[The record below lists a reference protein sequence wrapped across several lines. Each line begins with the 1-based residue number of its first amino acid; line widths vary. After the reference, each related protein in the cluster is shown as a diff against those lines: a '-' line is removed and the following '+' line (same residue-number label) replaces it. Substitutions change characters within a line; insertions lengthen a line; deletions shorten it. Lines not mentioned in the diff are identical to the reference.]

1 MVTCE
6 ICGKE
11 FKNTQGLRG
20 HKNFV
25 HNNGSSITTATLAA
39 NEQQLSKLEARLEKL
54 EYITGLTEPS
64 MLDDVLGNN
73 KPITEK
79 LIEVTEQLNHLTQ
92 QLTNLSSNTASNR
105 ELHNISEKVSRL
117 TQQLSNCSKWFEPV
131 RTVAGIMSRLDDELS
146 NRAQNTRVNT
156 LENRLARLEAGQKKA
171 EENIVKWIRGNKEA
185 NDIQISKV
193 MEVISNILDKL
204 TASLKGLQSQLK
216 EQKQVTD
223 WVKKEYNLRPV
234 RKAR

>member
-92 QLTNLSSNTASNR
+92 QLTNLSSNTASNGD
-105 ELHNISEKVSRL
+105 LHNIGEEVSRL
-117 TQQLSNCSKWFEPV
+117 TQQVSNYSKWFKPV
-131 RTVAGIMSRLDDELS
+131 RTVAGIVSRLEDELS
-146 NRAQNTRVNT
+146 NKAQNTRVNAM
-156 LENRLARLEAGQKKA
+156 ENRLRSLEEESKKA
-171 EENIVKWIRGNKEA
+171 EEIIDKCFNK
-185 NDIQISKV
+185 NTVFLDTQTKTI
-193 MEVISNILDKL
+193 MEVIYQVVDKL
-204 TASLKGLQSQLK
+204 TTSIKQLQDQLK

-223 WVKKEYNLRPV
+223 WVKKECNLRTIQKV
-234 RKAR
+234 R